1 MTKEDN
7 KALIERMPYLMP
19 RNVFTDKVVDNYD
32 YEYIRGEHELPDG
45 WFRLFL
51 QMCEDIR
58 EPLKKADQLD
68 SFRFSQIKEK
78 WGVMECYD
86 FGAPKAVHDIIGDY
100 RYVSKF
106 ICCECGKPA
115 IIRTTDWVESYCEDC
130 AEKYAP
136 ISGKEIKFNP
146 IHTFKS
152 YSRENDYKP
161 VLTIRDCSDIWRRY
175 LENVGQV

>member
-1 MTKEDN
+1 MTKEEN
-7 KALIERMPYLMP
+7 KALIERMPYLLP

-45 WFRLFL
+45 WFYLFL

-58 EPLKKADQLD
+58 EPLIKADLLD

-106 ICCECGKPA
+106 ICFECGKPA
-115 IIRTTDWVESYCEDC
+115 IIRTTDWVESYCDNC
-130 AEKYAP
+130 
-136 ISGKEIKFNP
+136 
-146 IHTFKS
+146 FKGSTQDDYKKLEFDPTHVFTS
-152 YSRENDYKP
+152 YPRENDYKP
-161 VLTIRDCSDIWRRY
+161 ITVERDCSDIWRRY
-175 LENVGQV
+175 LESGKI